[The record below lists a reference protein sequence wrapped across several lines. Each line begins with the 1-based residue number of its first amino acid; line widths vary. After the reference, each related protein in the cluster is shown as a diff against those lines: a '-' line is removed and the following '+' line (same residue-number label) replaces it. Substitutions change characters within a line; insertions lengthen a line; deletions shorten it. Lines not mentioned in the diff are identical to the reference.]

1 MFCSVAMSTYNGER
15 FLAEQLSSICAQ
27 TRPVDEIVVSD
38 DGSSD
43 GTLRI
48 LDDFRLAHPQIHW
61 KILPSAENHG
71 FRESFLRA
79 LKACGGDLIFLC
91 DQDDRWAPG
100 KVETML
106 RHFEANPAMLSLI
119 SDFKTIDADGNLLHE
134 GTAAELVEKGLFKNT
149 QTVTNVFYAGHC
161 RPQGVYS
168 LTRKRI
174 RRGVL
179 CNAPGARSSVPKKSR
194 PPITGIEKPDE
205 LQRAVHELCLYNA
218 AARKAGKK
226 ELSYGYW
233 AAAGKPEAPA

>member
-1 MFCSVAMSTYNGER
+1 MTLKEAMIYRGENEST
-15 FLAEQLSSICAQ
+15 LALMLA
-27 TRPVDEIVVSD
+27 TRPLDVRRWCKPGGLEKLSAQRLQQLAKAQELMEQGYYNRAESVCTGYAHQKKKKAKPKKWRLEREEKQPKPKAEPDHRT
-38 DGSSD
+38 
-43 GTLRI
+43 GT
-48 LDDFRLAHPQIHW
+48 QM
-61 KILPSAENHG
+61 
-71 FRESFLRA
+71 REVWFYSMF
-79 LKACGGDLIFLC
+79 
-91 DQDDRWAPG
+91 
-100 KVETML
+100 
-106 RHFEANPAMLSLI
+106 
-119 SDFKTIDADGNLLHE
+119 DADGNLLHE

-161 RPQGVYS
+161 RPQGIYG

-218 AARKAGKK
+218 AVRKAGKK